1 MSESMRERPP
11 CSIKDGCGKSRVC
24 SEGVLTK
31 TQNRLIS
38 SATANYAPFCETSCR
53 SSKPARSS
61 SELRDAMPSVNSPG
75 FAKRPV
81 SNGLP
86 VSVMKGTCK
95 TPFSGSSNLKGLKG
109 WNVVAGPARGVYN
122 SVSDAFPQE
131 SAQSY
136 RDFRPASVTKS
147 THRVSTAE
155 RALLVGVGWK
165 RAPRFPG
172 MPAGEQG
179 RENLSELVELARSAG
194 ADVAGTV
201 FQLREAADPATLV
214 GRGKLDEIRAE
225 ATAHKA
231 PLIIFDSNLSPIQQR
246 NIETATDRRV
256 IDRTQLILDIFA
268 RHARSR
274 EGQLQ
279 VELAQLNYLLPRLT
293 GKGTAMSRLGGKS
306 GGGGAGGAGGGAGR
320 IGVRGPGEKKL
331 ETDRR
336 RIRDRVR
343 KIEISIDEVRK
354 QRALRREARNAV
366 PLGTIALVGY
376 TNAGKST
383 LFNALSR
390 AEVLVSSRMFATL
403 DPTIRAL
410 RFPSNRRVLVSD
422 TVGFIRDLPKGLL
435 TAFRATLEEVQEAS
449 LILHVSDVS
458 NPHHE
463 ELDGEVEKIL
473 RELGVDGRPRL
484 PVLNKMDRLTP
495 EERKAVTNGAGKCAD
510 TGNAPVLVSALTGD
524 GIEELLRRMD
534 AEMPTDPLV
543 TLSIR
548 MPLAEGRTLAMI
560 HALGRVL
567 HSEIDD
573 SHMRLDAEVPASIA
587 KRLRLKDYSVE
598 ETFPRAVS

>member
-1 MSESMRERPP
+1 
-11 CSIKDGCGKSRVC
+11 V
-24 SEGVLTK
+24 TK
-31 TQNRLIS
+31 TQH
-38 SATANYAPFCETSCR
+38 
-53 SSKPARSS
+53 
-61 SELRDAMPSVNSPG
+61 
-75 FAKRPV
+75 
-81 SNGLP
+81 
-86 VSVMKGTCK
+86 
-95 TPFSGSSNLKGLKG
+95 
-109 WNVVAGPARGVYN
+109 
-122 SVSDAFPQE
+122 Q
-131 SAQSY
+131 
-136 RDFRPASVTKS
+136 
-147 THRVSTAE
+147 VSTAE

-179 RENLSELVELARSAG
+179 RESLSELVELARSAG
-194 ADVAGTV
+194 AEIAGTV
-201 FQLREAADPATLV
+201 FQMRDSADPGTLV

-231 PLIIFDSNLSPIQQR
+231 PLIIFDSNLSPMQQR
-246 NIETATDRRV
+246 NIEEATDRRV

-279 VELAQLNYLLPRLT
+279 VELAQLNYMLPRLT

-343 KIEISIDEVRK
+343 KIEASIDEVRK

-390 AEVLVSSRMFATL
+390 ADVLVSSRMFATL

-410 RFPSNRRVLVSD
+410 RLPSNRRVLVSD
-422 TVGFIRDLPKGLL
+422 TVGFIRDLPNGLL
-435 TAFRATLEEVQEAS
+435 TAFRATLEEVQEAA

-458 NPHHE
+458 NPHHD
-463 ELDGEVEKIL
+463 ELDEEVDKIL

-484 PVLNKMDRLTP
+484 RVLNKMDQLAL
-495 EERKAVTNGAGKCAD
+495 EERKTIINGARRSTAA
-510 TGNAPVLVSALTGD
+510 APVLVSALTGE
-524 GIEELLRRMD
+524 GIGELLRRMD
-534 AEMPTDPLV
+534 VEMPTDPVV

-548 MPLAEGRTLAMI
+548 LPLAEGRTLAMI

-587 KRLRLKDYSVE
+587 RRLRLKEFAVE
-598 ETFPRAVS
+598 ETFPRVLS

>member
-1 MSESMRERPP
+1 M
-11 CSIKDGCGKSRVC
+11 
-24 SEGVLTK
+24 
-31 TQNRLIS
+31 
-38 SATANYAPFCETSCR
+38 
-53 SSKPARSS
+53 
-61 SELRDAMPSVNSPG
+61 
-75 FAKRPV
+75 
-81 SNGLP
+81 
-86 VSVMKGTCK
+86 
-95 TPFSGSSNLKGLKG
+95 
-109 WNVVAGPARGVYN
+109 
-122 SVSDAFPQE
+122 
-131 SAQSY
+131 
-136 RDFRPASVTKS
+136 
-147 THRVSTAE
+147 
-155 RALLVGVGWK
+155 LVGVGWK

-179 RENLSELVELARSAG
+179 RESLTELVELARSAG
-194 ADVAGTV
+194 AEIAGTV
-201 FQLREAADPATLV
+201 FQMRDAADPATLV

-231 PLIIFDSNLSPIQQR
+231 PLIIFDSNLSPMQQR
-246 NIETATDRRV
+246 NIEEATERRV

-279 VELAQLNYLLPRLT
+279 VELAQLNYMLPRLT

-306 GGGGAGGAGGGAGR
+306 GGGGAGGGAGR

-336 RIRDRVR
+336 RIRDRVGT
-343 KIEISIDEVRK
+343 IQTSIDEIRK

-410 RFPSNRRVLVSD
+410 RLPSNRRVLVSD

-435 TAFRATLEEVQEAS
+435 TAFRATLEEVQEAA

-458 NPHHE
+458 NPHHH
-463 ELDGEVEKIL
+463 ELDEEVDKIL

-484 PVLNKMDRLTP
+484 RVLNKMDRLTP
-495 EERKAVTNGAGKCAD
+495 EERKAISNGAERGAG
-510 TGNAPVLVSALTGD
+510 TGGVPVLVSALTGE

-534 AEMPTDPLV
+534 AEMPTDPVV

-548 MPLAEGRTLAMI
+548 LPLAEGRTLAMI

-587 KRLRLKDYSVE
+587 KRLRLKEYAAE
-598 ETFPRAVS
+598 KHFRARSRNIE

>member
-1 MSESMRERPP
+1 M
-11 CSIKDGCGKSRVC
+11 
-24 SEGVLTK
+24 
-31 TQNRLIS
+31 
-38 SATANYAPFCETSCR
+38 
-53 SSKPARSS
+53 
-61 SELRDAMPSVNSPG
+61 
-75 FAKRPV
+75 
-81 SNGLP
+81 
-86 VSVMKGTCK
+86 
-95 TPFSGSSNLKGLKG
+95 
-109 WNVVAGPARGVYN
+109 
-122 SVSDAFPQE
+122 
-131 SAQSY
+131 
-136 RDFRPASVTKS
+136 
-147 THRVSTAE
+147 
-155 RALLVGVGWK
+155 LVGVGWK

-172 MPAGEQG
+172 MPVGEQG
-179 RENLSELVELARSAG
+179 RESLLELVELARSAG
-194 ADVAGTV
+194 AEIAGTV

-225 ATAHKA
+225 ATAHRA
-231 PLIIFDSNLSPIQQR
+231 PLIIFDSNLSPVQQR
-246 NIETATDRRV
+246 NIEEATERRV

-279 VELAQLNYLLPRLT
+279 VELAQLNYMLPRLT
-293 GKGTAMSRLGGKS
+293 GKGSAMSRLGGKS

-336 RIRDRVR
+336 RIRDRVG
-343 KIEISIDEVRK
+343 KIQNSIEDVRK

-410 RFPSNRRVLVSD
+410 RLPSNRRVLVSD

-435 TAFRATLEEVQEAS
+435 TAFRATLEEVQEAA

-458 NPHHE
+458 NPRHDEFDE
-463 ELDGEVEKIL
+463 EVDKIL
-473 RELGVDGRPRL
+473 RELGVDGCPRL
-484 PVLNKMDRLTP
+484 RVLNKVDRLSP
-495 EERKAVTNGAGKCAD
+495 EERKAITSAAQRNACG
-510 TGNAPVLVSALTGD
+510 APVLASALTGE
-524 GIEELLRRMD
+524 GIEELLRRVD
-534 AEMPTDPLV
+534 AEMPIDPV
-543 TLSIR
+543 ESLSIR
-548 MPLAEGRTLAMI
+548 LPLAEGRTLAMI

-573 SHMRLDAEVPASIA
+573 SHMRLDAEVPASVA
-587 KRLRLKDYSVE
+587 KRLRLKAYAVE
-598 ETFPRAVS
+598 GTSPRVLS

>member
-1 MSESMRERPP
+1 M
-11 CSIKDGCGKSRVC
+11 
-24 SEGVLTK
+24 
-31 TQNRLIS
+31 
-38 SATANYAPFCETSCR
+38 
-53 SSKPARSS
+53 
-61 SELRDAMPSVNSPG
+61 
-75 FAKRPV
+75 
-81 SNGLP
+81 
-86 VSVMKGTCK
+86 
-95 TPFSGSSNLKGLKG
+95 
-109 WNVVAGPARGVYN
+109 
-122 SVSDAFPQE
+122 
-131 SAQSY
+131 
-136 RDFRPASVTKS
+136 
-147 THRVSTAE
+147 
-155 RALLVGVGWK
+155 LVGVGWK

-179 RENLSELVELARSAG
+179 RDSLSELVELARSAG
-194 ADVAGTV
+194 AEIAGTV
-201 FQLREAADPATLV
+201 FQMRESADPATLV
-214 GRGKLDEIRAE
+214 GRGKLEEIRAE
-225 ATAHKA
+225 ATAHQA
-231 PLIIFDSNLSPIQQR
+231 PLIIFDSNLSPVQQR
-246 NIETATDRRV
+246 NIEETTERRV

-279 VELAQLNYLLPRLT
+279 VELAQLNYMLPRLT

-336 RIRDRVR
+336 RIRDRVH
-343 KIEISIDEVRK
+343 KIQTSIDEVRK

-410 RFPSNRRVLVSD
+410 RLPSNRRVLVSD

-435 TAFRATLEEVQEAS
+435 MAFRATLEEVQEAA

-458 NPHHE
+458 NPHHD
-463 ELDGEVEKIL
+463 ELDEEVDKIL

-484 PVLNKMDRLTP
+484 RVLNKLDRLTP
-495 EERKAVTNGAGKCAD
+495 EEQKAITNGTERSAGG
-510 TGNAPVLVSALTGD
+510 TPVLVSALTGE

-534 AEMPTDPLV
+534 AELPTDPVV

-548 MPLAEGRTLAMI
+548 LPLAEGRTLAMI

-587 KRLRLKDYSVE
+587 KRLRLNEYAVE
-598 ETFPRAVS
+598 GTFPRALS